1 MSTTVT
7 GRSGLVEKVRAAGA
21 TLAAADAESCAQGRL
36 TDEALAALESTGI
49 FRALQPARWGGG
61 EVGLDEYAEAIIE
74 IGRHSASAGWVAS
87 VVGVHPWQIALF
99 DEQAQEEIWGADP
112 ARRVASSYTPTGTIE
127 KVEGGFQVSGRWS
140 FSSGSGVADG
150 VILGGIAGTREINGT
165 EYPDFVSVILDADQY
180 RIEQAWN
187 VAGLGGTGSN
197 DIVVEGTFVPEHRA
211 QSHLFY
217 THGLGTPLPGQAK
230 NDGALYRTPWAVV
243 FNLIIAAGAVGAA
256 LGFYDQWV
264 AETRTRRTNYGV
276 MLREEHLVQN
286 HLAEAAWKIDAAILK
301 IKRTGAELMEYAERG
316 ELPTP
321 EQRAFW
327 RWDVAKAANVAV
339 DAVQS
344 LMRVSS
350 GRSAFID
357 HPLQSKFQDVMA
369 ASSHAFLFDDVLAKA
384 WGGRHLGAE
393 KLEAVHL

>member
-1 MSTTVT
+1 MSDATT
-7 GRSGLVEKVRAAGA
+7 RSGMVEKARAAGA
-21 TLAAADAESCAQGRL
+21 TLAAADAASCAAGRL
-36 TDEALAALESTGI
+36 TDEAVAALESIGI
-49 FRALQPARWGGG
+49 FRALQPQRWGGA
-61 EVGLDEYAEAIIE
+61 EIGLEEYAETIME

-99 DEQAQEEIWGADP
+99 PDETQAEIWGVDP
-112 ARRVASSYTPTGTIE
+112 GRRVASSYTPTGRIE
-127 KVEGGFQVSGRWS
+127 KVEGGYQVSGRWS
-140 FSSGSGVADG
+140 FSSGSGIADG

-165 EYPDFVSVILDADQY
+165 EYPDFVSVILDAADY
-180 RIEQAWN
+180 EIVHAWN
-187 VAGLGGTGSN
+187 VAGLAGTGSN
-197 DIVVEGTFVPEHRA
+197 DITVAGVFVPEHRA

-217 THGLGTPLPGQAK
+217 THGLGTPLPGQEL
-230 NDGALYRTPWAVV
+230 NDGALYRTPWAVT
-243 FNLIIAAGAVGAA
+243 FGLIIAAGAVGAC

-276 MLREEHLVQN
+276 MLREEHVVQS
-286 HLAEAAWKIDAAILK
+286 HLAEAAWKLDAAVLK

-316 ELPTP
+316 EIPSP

-339 DAVQS
+339 DAVQA

-357 HPLQSKFQDVMA
+357 HPLQAKFQDVIA
-369 ASSHAFLFDDVLAKA
+369 ASGHAFLFDDLLAKA
-384 WGGRHLGAE
+384 WAGRHLGAE